1 MSDGPNLL
9 QKLGSGVRPVGAER
23 PARSLLG
30 AAGQSFAEL
39 LGKAADGQITSGLP
53 VTVAKGAGVNL
64 SADQLVR
71 IGSAADRAQAA
82 GADRAVVLI
91 DGAALKLDV
100 ATRTIT
106 GPADLSPGATHG
118 DIDALVVAAAG
129 PSGAAQ
135 LANEPA
141 GGLLKALAPADRTAT
156 GNPGLSEDR

>member
-1 MSDGPNLL
+1 MSDVPNLL
-9 QKLGSGVRPVGAER
+9 QKLGSGVRPAGTER
-23 PARSLLG
+23 PPRSLLG
-30 AAGQSFAEL
+30 AVGQSFAEL

-64 SADQLVR
+64 SAEQLVR
-71 IGSAADRAQAA
+71 IGSAADRAHAA

-118 DIDALVVAAAG
+118 DIDALVVAAGSSSAG
-129 PSGAAQ
+129 QVAA
-135 LANEPA
+135 EPA
-141 GGLLKALAPADRTAT
+141 DGLLKALAPAARAASDNTES
-156 GNPGLSEDR
+156 SEDR